1 MKPLLLYLEERLI
14 TPNSHKSPTATSLD
28 SVVLIVIDQGTN
40 WYCDYLYHDKKSMF
54 TEVADTNDR
63 IQTTPELVHLI
74 RDNKSLAADDIY
86 VSEDVASGV
95 YIISSRAPSIANDCE
110 DESPIGSRMPH
121 SLCNPVPSH
130 KDLSND
136 NSAGDS
142 VLSIVTDR
150 ANVGIPVENTE
161 NSKEGSTE
169 YNAKSEVKSA
179 VNEPEKNYGKPN
191 NKMNVD
197 LNKNEEN
204 KEDHV
209 VNGSGDTATVKST
222 RNVAAKHSASTRSLV
237 SEKTS
242 TQATSLEFDVTSY
255 RANKKEEPKV
265 NTVVKEERKSASV
278 NEVDDDTKEFQEAID
293 KIVKETGLLEKD
305 KKTQKQ
311 KKTKKQRPK
320 SPPSVKSDQNE
331 QLDERERFI
340 VGKPK
345 EQKKPEE
352 PIPKKTKT
360 KKVVKK
366 EKKKVEKK
374 TKSKKKMPSEQ
385 DKITDEPEEKE
396 IALSAKEVE
405 EVKEA
410 TIEGLENE
418 DDASKKVAPSSPD
431 VMSVDRSV
439 SEKSSETPESPQ
451 FIIIHDEFSDSE
463 SDERT
468 SNSEVKSMTPL
479 DDSYSEVMSSVMSSV
494 TEDSTSQGP
503 QSISR
508 SQAKQAK
515 RAAEAERRKQEVER
529 KRKERDEAKRKSL
542 EEAERREQLKREFEE
557 ERRRKEEEIR
567 QRREREIEE
576 KRKKEEAALE
586 KKRQAELA
594 LERERKQREERQRK
608 MNEMARKK
616 REEELRK
623 KEEAE
628 KERKEEEERRKA
640 EEEMLAAMAEEERL
654 EYEKRKQEEELLQKE
669 LAEKERLRREE
680 EARIAQEEA
689 ERLMLLKLKEQ
700 KELEARLQFNRLLQ
714 SESNIMAHSQEM
726 TRAFTFSYYELLEAL
741 GIDPPEWLK
750 KELEEYT

>member
-451 FIIIHDEFSDSE
+451 FIIIHD
-463 SDERT
+463 
-468 SNSEVKSMTPL
+468 
-479 DDSYSEVMSSVMSSV
+479 
-494 TEDSTSQGP
+494 DSTSQGP

>member
-451 FIIIHDEFSDSE
+451 FIIIHD
-463 SDERT
+463 RT